1 MLSQIQRFGGA
12 MFTPVLLFPFAG
24 IVVGIA
30 IMLRNP
36 MFVGEAFTAPD
47 SLFAQIVH
55 IIEEGGWTVFRNMPL
70 IFAVGLPIGLAKQ
83 AQGRACLAVLVSF
96 LTWNYFINAMGMTW
110 GHFFG
115 VDFSVEPT
123 AGSGLTMMAGIKTLD
138 TSIIG
143 AIVISGLVTALH
155 NRYFDKPLPVFLGI
169 FQGSSF
175 VVIVAFLAMI
185 PCAWLTLLG
194 WPKVQMG
201 IESLQAFLRSAGA
214 LGVWVY
220 IFLERILIPTGLHHF
235 VYGPFIFGPAV
246 VEGGIQVYWAQHLQ
260 AFSQSTEAL
269 KTLFPEGGFALHGN
283 SKVFGSVGIAL
294 ALYFTAAPENRVKVA
309 GLLIP
314 ATLTAMLVGI
324 TEPLEFTFLFI
335 SPLLFAVHAVLA
347 ATMATVMYICGRW
360 TSPRFPRRCAIARA
374 FLPNTEVHLT
384 ATTRYSYAA
393 SATCP
398 NSLMA

>member
-36 MFVGEAFTAPD
+36 MFVGEALTAPD

-115 VDFSVEPT
+115 VDFSAEPT
-123 AGSGLTMMAGIKTLD
+123 AGSGLTMIAGIKTLD

-194 WPKVQMG
+194 WPKVQLG

-220 IFLERILIPTGLHHF
+220 IFLERIPMHQGKCIRMDLFLQKPAHARIQLELADSAHRVHALVGQQADLAVPVTRVGVAHNAVAAFYVDIGHLVLAHALFFADVHSGHLCHFFIPPLHKRRSCRPL
-235 VYGPFIFGPAV
+235 YR
-246 VEGGIQVYWAQHLQ
+246 EGGY
-260 AFSQSTEAL
+260 
-269 KTLFPEGGFALHGN
+269 
-283 SKVFGSVGIAL
+283 
-294 ALYFTAAPENRVKVA
+294 
-309 GLLIP
+309 
-314 ATLTAMLVGI
+314 
-324 TEPLEFTFLFI
+324 
-335 SPLLFAVHAVLA
+335 
-347 ATMATVMYICGRW
+347 C
-360 TSPRFPRRCAIARA
+360 RCAYRAAR
-374 FLPNTEVHLT
+374 PC
-384 ATTRYSYAA
+384 
-393 SATCP
+393 TCRTP
-398 NSLMA
+398 

>member
-1 MLSQIQRFGGA
+1 MSNFVIEVDNFGQIKTMKRSRIATARHVVGRANSYSRVRPVIKKKKATHPTSCYEDFQMLSQIQRFGGA

-36 MFVGEAFTAPD
+36 MFVGEALTAPD

-123 AGSGLTMMAGIKTLD
+123 AGSGLTMIAGIKTLD

-194 WPKVQMG
+194 WPKVG
-201 IESLQAFLRSAGA
+201 
-214 LGVWVY
+214 
-220 IFLERILIPTGLHHF
+220 H
-235 VYGPFIFGPAV
+235 
-246 VEGGIQVYWAQHLQ
+246 
-260 AFSQSTEAL
+260 
-269 KTLFPEGGFALHGN
+269 
-283 SKVFGSVGIAL
+283 
-294 ALYFTAAPENRVKVA
+294 
-309 GLLIP
+309 
-314 ATLTAMLVGI
+314 
-324 TEPLEFTFLFI
+324 
-335 SPLLFAVHAVLA
+335 
-347 ATMATVMYICGRW
+347 
-360 TSPRFPRRCAIARA
+360 
-374 FLPNTEVHLT
+374 
-384 ATTRYSYAA
+384 
-393 SATCP
+393 
-398 NSLMA
+398 